1 MSERIVKVSL
11 PAWSESAHSWRLLT
25 KRSPNKNGWSGG
37 AWFSKKYCTIHA
49 SPQLHKSLGKAF
61 QKKNIKKVISVEIKE
76 IIELENDESES

>member
-37 AWFSKKYCTIHA
+37 AWFSKKYCTLVESKHEQGVGILTL
-49 SPQLHKSLGKAF
+49 PEWLFDLKAEEG
-61 QKKNIKKVISVEIKE
+61 VEFTNLQDKTI
-76 IIELENDESES
+76 NT